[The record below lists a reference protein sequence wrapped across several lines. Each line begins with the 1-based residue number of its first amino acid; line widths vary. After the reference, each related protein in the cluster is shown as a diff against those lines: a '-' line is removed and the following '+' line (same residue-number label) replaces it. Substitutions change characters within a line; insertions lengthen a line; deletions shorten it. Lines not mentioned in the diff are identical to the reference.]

1 MVVPIG
7 ISFSRG
13 LFYSIFRGYVSFK
26 EGKSTHI
33 LSATLGMIKSASSI
47 TGHRHPSVKPW
58 WRSLAWA
65 WRTWGHGGSP
75 GFTQRFHKL
84 HKNQCHWAVRT
95 ARISIRIYIYIL
107 YVYIYIYMKFNGSR
121 PLFKWMDVAFG
132 MRDSQIVLF
141 YNHSPGTSE
150 TAAVWN
156 VFSTTSDSPRLTEAG
171 NNFSFV
177 DVVL

>member
-1 MVVPIG
+1 MIPQASQKFNV
-7 ISFSRG
+7 ISCEDS
-13 LFYSIFRGYVSFK
+13 K
-26 EGKSTHI
+26 D
-33 LSATLGMIKSASSI
+33 
-47 TGHRHPSVKPW
+47 
-58 WRSLAWA
+58 
-65 WRTWGHGGSP
+65 
-75 GFTQRFHKL
+75 
-84 HKNQCHWAVRT
+84 
-95 ARISIRIYIYIL
+95 IYIR
-107 YVYIYIYMKFNGSR
+107 FNCSI

-171 NNFSFV
+171 NNSSFV